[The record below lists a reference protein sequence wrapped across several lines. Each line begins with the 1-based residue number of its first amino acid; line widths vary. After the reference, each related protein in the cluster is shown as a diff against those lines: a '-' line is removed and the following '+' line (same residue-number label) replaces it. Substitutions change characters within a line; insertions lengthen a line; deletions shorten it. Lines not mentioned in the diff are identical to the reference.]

1 MKFETLLL
9 QYTEECLR
17 VVMCVC
23 DLHTHQGRDVVRV
36 DDGVLSLG
44 VEAGLERSE
53 SECVVKEGYL
63 DDRELVDNHL
73 EHALQVRFLILRQLI
88 DVHQEVVLDAVEGAT
103 EGRREVGGLA
113 VWEGEVNVL
122 GG

>member
-1 MKFETLLL
+1 
-9 QYTEECLR
+9 
-17 VVMCVC
+17 MCVC

-44 VEAGLERSE
+44 VKAGLERSE
-53 SECVVKEGYL
+53 SECVVEKGYL

-88 DVHQEVVLDAVEGAT
+88 NVHQEVVLDAVE
-103 EGRREVGGLA
+103 
-113 VWEGEVNVL
+113 
-122 GG
+122 